1 MAASWKSPAAG
12 NMMNC
17 LALRRYDAG
26 GDPGERVDVWY
37 TNQQASAVVLE
48 LPVSVPKNEPVPFC
62 QTQYDKLRRIPGP
75 KKIMYITMLLE
86 SRNVHSAASK
96 IRHYTPALI
105 STGQMLINED
115 AGEAVKYSTL
125 ST

>member
-1 MAASWKSPAAG
+1 
-12 NMMNC
+12 MMNC

-26 GDPGERVDVWY
+26 GDAGEHADVSY
-37 TNQQASAVVLE
+37 TNQKAFAVVLE

-62 QTQYDKLRRIPGP
+62 QTQYDKLRSIPGP
-75 KKIMYITMLLE
+75 KKMYITMLLE

-115 AGEAVKYSTL
+115 AGKAVKYSTL
-125 ST
+125 SA